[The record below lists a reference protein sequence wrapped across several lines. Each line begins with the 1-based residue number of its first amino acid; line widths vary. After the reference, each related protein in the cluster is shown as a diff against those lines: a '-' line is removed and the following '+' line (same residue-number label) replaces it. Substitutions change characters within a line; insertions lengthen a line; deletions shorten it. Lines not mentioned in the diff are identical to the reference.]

1 MGKPT
6 GFKEF
11 KRENLAVQSVEERI
25 RHYREFEYTYSDEVA
40 KIQAARC
47 MDCGIPFCHGDT
59 GCPVDNL
66 IPEFNDLVWRG
77 HLREALENL
86 HSTNNFPEFT
96 GRLCPAPC
104 ESACVLG
111 INEPPVSIKGVERYI
126 IDKGF
131 EMGWVRPRP
140 PRELSG
146 KTVAIVGSGPAGLA
160 CAQQLARLGHK
171 VTVYEKNDRI
181 GGLLR
186 YGIPDFK
193 LEKWIIDRR
202 LEQMKAEGVVFHVG
216 VHVGKTVSVE
226 ELLAKFDAIVLAGGA
241 EEPRDLPIP
250 GRNLKNIHFAMEFL
264 VRTNKKVAGDPVPD
278 FISAKDKHVV
288 VIGGGDTGSD
298 CVGTANRHG
307 AKSVTQLEIFPMPPK
322 ERSPLTPWPFWPMKL
337 RTSTSHE
344 EGCERM
350 WSVNT
355 IAFKDNGKGEVG
367 ALQCVRVELQD
378 GRFVNIPGSEFEIK
392 ADLVLLAMGF
402 LHPTKEGL
410 LTQLAEMGLEF
421 DARGNVKAQYG
432 DEPHCHRTNLEK
444 IFVAGDMRRGQSLI
458 VWAIAEGRKA
468 AQSVHHYLSQKVKT
482 W

>member
-6 GFKEF
+6 GFKEYP
-11 KRENLAVQSVEERI
+11 RENMEMQPVAERI
-25 RHYREFEYTYSDEVA
+25 KHYREFEYTFSDEKA

-66 IPEFNDLVWRG
+66 IPEFNDLVYRG
-77 HLREALENL
+77 HLQEALENL

-111 INEPPVSIKGVERYI
+111 INEPPVSIKAIERYI

-131 EMGWVRPRP
+131 EMGLVRPRP
-140 PRELSG
+140 PRELTG

-160 CAQQLARLGHK
+160 CAQQLARLGHR

-202 LEQMKAEGVVFHVG
+202 LEQMKAEGVIFHVG
-216 VHVGKTVSVE
+216 VHVGKTVSIE
-226 ELLAKFDAIVLAGGA
+226 ELLSKFDAIVLAGGA
-241 EEPRDLPIP
+241 EQPRDLPIP
-250 GRNLKNIHFAMEFL
+250 GRHLKNIHFAMEFL
-264 VRTNKKVAGDPVPD
+264 VRNNKKVAGDYVSD

-307 AKSVTQLEIFPMPPK
+307 AKSITQLEIFPMPPK
-322 ERSPLTPWPFWPMKL
+322 DRSPNTPWPYWPLKL

-350 WSVNT
+350 WAVNT
-355 IAFKDNGKGEVG
+355 LEFLDNGKGEVG
-367 ALQCVRVELQD
+367 ALRCCRVELKD
-378 GRFVNIPGSEFEIK
+378 GQFVNIPGSEFELK

-402 LHPTKEGL
+402 LHPVKEGL
-410 LTQLAEMGLEF
+410 LSQLAEMGLEF
-421 DARGNVKAQYG
+421 DARGNVKAEFG

-468 AQSVHHYLSQKVKT
+468 AQAVHYYLTHKGKT
-482 W
+482 